1 MRRITSS
8 AFSPRQNVS
17 VFSGSMARA
26 RCQAKQRKCTCRRRD
41 VIVLSA
47 HRRCPTPQTRRG
59 LSIRHCPDRRAHAR
73 TDAPPGLRRN
83 TPASRAR
90 VSGVI
95 YVLAGWGRGGALS
108 AACSSETRNVLL
120 FVLAVGVGDVHDV
133 TLLQPPKCL
142 YGSVAALIGRSSQQQ
157 PRAGCSVA
165 VFFTHGSYRC
175 LIYD

>member
-1 MRRITSS
+1 MFTSKENAVRRITSS

-95 YVLAGWGRGGALS
+95 YGLGGGLYLQPAVVKRGMFYSL
-108 AACSSETRNVLL
+108 CSRSGSETCMMSR
-120 FVLAVGVGDVHDV
+120 FSS
-133 TLLQPPKCL
+133 P
-142 YGSVAALIGRSSQQQ
+142 RSACMGAS
-157 PRAGCSVA
+157 R
-165 VFFTHGSYRC
+165 
-175 LIYD
+175 L